1 MNKRVFGKESDD
13 FSRNFNTET
22 FVILERF
29 NRGIFDSQF
38 FYGLAI
44 LWNLSFILLG
54 LIFDFF
60 NFGNILFQG
69 VVKLIGLFVFLSV
82 FNKVKILE
90 RDTNGIESPLLI
102 DHIDDINLF
111 LLIILC
117 IFGKIYILV
126 REWGWFKY

>member
-1 MNKRVFGKESDD
+1 MNKGVFGKESDD
-13 FSRNFNTET
+13 FSGNFNTET
-22 FVILERF
+22 LVIFERF

-38 FYGLAI
+38 FFDLAI
-44 LWNLSFILLG
+44 LWNLSFILLRF
-54 LIFDFF
+54 IFHFF
-60 NFGNILFQG
+60 NFGNIFFQG
-69 VVKLIGLFVFLSV
+69 VVKLIALFVFLSV

-117 IFGKIYILV
+117 IFGKICILV